1 MMTIDATA
9 FAAIVGAD
17 HVTPAQAADAP
28 PGAMARWVVAPG
40 DVAEVAA
47 VVRAAAAGGL
57 AVVPRG
63 GGTKLA
69 RGNPPRRAD
78 VVLALH
84 RLDRVVEH
92 AHGDMTATVEA
103 GVPLAALQ
111 RQLARQRQFVP
122 LESHMPERATVGG
135 VLATADSGALRLRYG
150 PPRDLVLGVT
160 VVLADGTI
168 ARSGGK
174 VVKNVAGYDLP
185 KLMTGAL
192 GTLGVLVAATLRLYP
207 SPEHEVT
214 IGLDPGDP
222 AALERMLSALRAAP
236 VTPTAVQ
243 LRLAAGQPAALDV
256 RVAGTPAACDE
267 QIAAIATA
275 TASTVTPR
283 DPGVWQARAALW
295 HEPALMLKCTTRPAQ
310 LGAALAHLAALTPVW
325 RAVAYPT
332 GIIEVALP
340 HAASAIVAPLR
351 QALAASDGAAVV
363 LAGGGDLEAWGPAG
377 GDAAVMQRIKQQ
389 FDPQGV
395 FNPGRY
401 LGGI

>member
-1 MMTIDATA
+1 MTIDAAA
-9 FAAIVGAD
+9 FAAIVGAA

-28 PGAMARWVVAPG
+28 PGAAPRWVVAPG
-40 DVAEVAA
+40 DAGEVAA
-47 VVRAAAAGGL
+47 VVRAAADAGL
-57 AVVPRG
+57 AVLPRG
-63 GGTKLA
+63 GGTGRE
-69 RGNPPRRAD
+69 RGNPPRRGD

-84 RLDRVVEH
+84 RLDRLLEH

-103 GVPLAALQ
+103 GMPLAALQ
-111 RQLARQRQFVP
+111 RQLAHHRQFVP
-122 LESHMPERATVGG
+122 LESHAPERATIGG

-150 PPRDLVLGVT
+150 PPRDLVLGMT

-214 IGLDPGDP
+214 VGLDLADP
-222 AALERMLSALRAAP
+222 AALGRVLPALRAAP
-236 VTPTAVQ
+236 VAPTAVQ
-243 LRLAAGQPAALDV
+243 LRLAAGQPTALDV

-267 QIAAIATA
+267 QIAAIAAA
-275 TASTVTPR
+275 TASAPQPR
-283 DPGVWQARAALW
+283 HADVWQARAALW

-310 LGAALAHLAALTPVW
+310 LGAALAQLAALTPTW

-332 GIIEVALP
+332 GIIEAALP
-340 HAASAIVAPLR
+340 TSARAAVAPLR
-351 QALAASDGAAVV
+351 QALAASDGAVVV
-363 LAGGGDLEAWGPAG
+363 LAGGGDLDAWGPAG
-377 GDAAVMQRIKQQ
+377 DDFAVMQRIKQQ
-389 FDPQGV
+389 FDPHGV

-401 LGGI
+401 LGGL